1 MTYLVFC
8 VLLPQKETPTVC
20 CSLCSGVEGT
30 LKVIASIVPTEVPTQ
45 RLGDAATSLFLDRES
60 QKCNEEMTSRDSFS
74 ILATL
79 ELRERLKELSLA
91 SVSVAIN

>member
-1 MTYLVFC
+1 MYGYVC
-8 VLLPQKETPTVC
+8 ILLPQKETPTVC

-30 LKVIASIVPTEVPTQ
+30 LKEIPSIVPTEVPTQ

-60 QKCNEEMTSRDSFS
+60 QKCKEEMTSRDSLS
-74 ILATL
+74 ILVML

-91 SVSVAIN
+91 SVSMAIS